1 MVETDKSMPIGTALW
16 KLLVRTIS
24 CVVVGLKICRRQVRL
39 AQQTITAVSAAYT
52 ADCMMETISI
62 AASQAQPLSAAMHVF
77 YHHEPFRIAEWVAD
91 LLLHDVNVMSVSQST
106 VSCNSS
112 EPVSEEWNA
121 QEDSGCLKSAKTA
134 LIKSFKAVLAADV
147 LQNGLFLQ
155 CSLCP
160 LDCVY
165 MRCRHA
171 PGLVPVSRSPSQ
183 GSWNLSPIL
192 RIAAGLHTSLLSLV
206 QAIAF
211 SYVLQARPCS
221 PSAGSRCGDP
231 GSGQGGAC
239 LSPSGWQQCMQ
250 CGLLLAVHAVDR
262 FVRCRHAFGDQYM
275 ATDIK
280 IPQAG
285 KLELVFHPQDGGEAQ
300 RYPVH
305 EFDGAGKFT
314 PEWPRIL
321 PFHCRLFYACIQR
334 HILGNRHE
342 HPCVRQARACV
353 PT

>member
-1 MVETDKSMPIGTALW
+1 
-16 KLLVRTIS
+16 
-24 CVVVGLKICRRQVRL
+24 
-39 AQQTITAVSAAYT
+39 
-52 ADCMMETISI
+52 
-62 AASQAQPLSAAMHVF
+62 
-77 YHHEPFRIAEWVAD
+77 
-91 LLLHDVNVMSVSQST
+91 
-106 VSCNSS
+106 
-112 EPVSEEWNA
+112 
-121 QEDSGCLKSAKTA
+121 
-134 LIKSFKAVLAADV
+134 
-147 LQNGLFLQ
+147 
-155 CSLCP
+155 
-160 LDCVY
+160 

-171 PGLVPVSRSPSQ
+171 PGLVPGSRSPSQ

-221 PSAGSRCGDP
+221 PVAGSRHGNP

-305 EFDGAGKFT
+305 DFDGAGKFT

-334 HILGNRHE
+334 HIPGNRHE